1 MTVVCFNAVASE
13 PRPLTAWLLHIEQWN
28 GKYIWGWLCS
38 ASDCC
43 LGLQTR
49 GFGGAHNHDH
59 TSQTTLCLYC
69 LSLDSCH
76 HEVLDV
82 TLWTS
87 IHSSNCLS
95 SSSCSIRVSAVV
107 KISHLPGLSVASA
120 PLPPPSR
127 PLQPLLSLLE
137 FSNCDID
144 AYLFPI
150 NKGKHRTAALC
161 SLYYASGPLAPST
174 FTEYCT
180 SISKLAATTPHT
192 QHIHTKTVAW
202 HRSNVTLN
210 IATGLERSFCPCF
223 TEYRQI

>member
-69 LSLDSCH
+69 LSLAIMRFWMWLYGLQSTH
-76 HEVLDV
+76 P
-82 TLWTS
+82 TA
-87 IHSSNCLS
+87 LS

-120 PLPPPSR
+120 PLPPPST
-127 PLQPLLSLLE
+127 LQTSPATALPTRVLQLW
-137 FSNCDID
+137 
-144 AYLFPI
+144 
-150 NKGKHRTAALC
+150 HRCT
-161 SLYYASGPLAPST
+161 SLYLKLEIGMRVCKT
-174 FTEYCT
+174 FTNR
-180 SISKLAATTPHT
+180 HFG
-192 QHIHTKTVAW
+192 QQ
-202 HRSNVTLN
+202 RSLRN
-210 IATGLERSFCPCF
+210 
-223 TEYRQI
+223 

>member
-69 LSLDSCH
+69 LSLAIMRFWMWLYGLQSTH
-76 HEVLDV
+76 P
-82 TLWTS
+82 TA
-87 IHSSNCLS
+87 LS

-127 PLQPLLSLLE
+127 PLQPLLSPLE

-144 AYLFPI
+144 APLSTWNLKLGCVSAKP
-150 NKGKHRTAALC
+150 
-161 SLYYASGPLAPST
+161 SLTGILASKDP
-174 FTEYCT
+174 
-180 SISKLAATTPHT
+180 
-192 QHIHTKTVAW
+192 
-202 HRSNVTLN
+202 
-210 IATGLERSFCPCF
+210 
-223 TEYRQI
+223 

>member
-59 TSQTTLCLYC
+59 TSQTTLYVYCLYC

-95 SSSCSIRVSAVV
+95 SSSCSSRVSAVV

-127 PLQPLLSLLE
+127 PLQPLLSPLE

-144 AYLFPI
+144 AHLSTWNLKLGRVSAKP
-150 NKGKHRTAALC
+150 
-161 SLYYASGPLAPST
+161 SLTGILASKDP
-174 FTEYCT
+174 
-180 SISKLAATTPHT
+180 
-192 QHIHTKTVAW
+192 
-202 HRSNVTLN
+202 
-210 IATGLERSFCPCF
+210 
-223 TEYRQI
+223 